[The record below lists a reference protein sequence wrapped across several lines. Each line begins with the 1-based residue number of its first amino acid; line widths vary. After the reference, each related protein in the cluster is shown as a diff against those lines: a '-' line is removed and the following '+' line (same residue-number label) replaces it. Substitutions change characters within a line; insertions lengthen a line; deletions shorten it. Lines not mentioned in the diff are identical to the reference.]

1 MQKITPFL
9 WFDNQAEEAAQF
21 YTSIFKNSRI
31 SKIVRYGEESM
42 GTPGTVMTVEF
53 LLDGQEFVALNGG
66 PVYTFTPATSFY
78 VHCDTQ
84 QEVDNYWDRLLE
96 GGEAQQCGW
105 LTDRYGVTWQI
116 VPTIL
121 IKMLDDPDPE
131 KARRVTKAMLQMIK
145 LDIDQLERA
154 YKG

>member
-31 SKIVRYGEESM
+31 SKVVRYGEESM

-53 LLDGQEFVALNGG
+53 MLDGQEFVALNGG
-66 PVYTFTPATSFY
+66 PVYTFSPATSFY
-78 VHCDTQ
+78 VHCETQ
-84 QEVDNYWDRLLE
+84 QEIDDYWERLLA

-105 LTDRYGVTWQI
+105 LTDRYGVTWQV

-121 IKMLDDPDPE
+121 PVMLTNPDPE
-131 KARRVTKAMLQMIK
+131 RARRVTKAMLKMIK
-145 LDIDQLERA
+145 LDIEELKLA
-154 YKG
+154 YEG